1 MTTKRKKLQ
10 YLNKANRFIFSH
22 PKFYLTLSGINTSAI
37 SHNIHKELSM
47 YNDSLNDQ
55 SNDYHE
61 LSQSTDIFLQS
72 YHQIQKTKE
81 KEKERIKDKKLKSP
95 FLDLINQYITKG
107 YKIPDL
113 SYNKNL
119 FNPSIL
125 LSEPSKVLKIP
136 SSKPKTDLKQIKD
149 VKYLRKLNKTVIKTS
164 NSFKKAALNG
174 SPLNKSR
181 MLNPN
186 KTNPNFFRLNDKM
199 SKKILLSPQEIKKE
213 NKAIKQYNKE
223 IKKCI
228 EEETNEPK
236 SPIKSRNNKY
246 IGFLADTESTIN
258 KKFTKHFDLFTSDSN
273 QSFFSK
279 KLSIMHKG
287 NSNANITKK
296 LNLFKMQKSNPKMI
310 KAYNNC
316 VSILKG
322 KTKIINPILIKSTA
336 IPTSPLNQSEN
347 KMNQT
352 STNYTEYVNSIN
364 LDFTKRDYGEPSDF
378 LNIIQKTK
386 KKITSTSLDNIKKIA
401 LSHDSHKGKEIV
413 KKIMSLD
420 KKIMRLDKDLIKA
433 LEKNKE

>member
-1 MTTKRKKLQ
+1 MTTKRKKVQ

-22 PKFYLTLSGINTSAI
+22 PKFYLTLSGINTSEI
-37 SHNIHKELSM
+37 SRDIHKELSM
-47 YNDSLNDQ
+47 YNDSINDQ
-55 SNDYHE
+55 SNEYNE

-95 FLDLINQYITKG
+95 FLELINQYITKG

-119 FNPSIL
+119 FKPSIL

-136 SSKPKTDLKQIKD
+136 SSKPKKDLKQIKD

-174 SPLNKSR
+174 SPLNKTR

-213 NKAIKQYNKE
+213 NKRIKQYNIK

-228 EEETNEPK
+228 EEETNEPI

-246 IGFLADTESTIN
+246 FGFFSDTESTIN
-258 KKFTKHFDLFTSDSN
+258 KKLTKLNTNDSN

-287 NSNANITKK
+287 NSKANLTKK
-296 LNLFKMQKSNPKMI
+296 LNLFKMQKPHPKMI

-336 IPTSPLNQSEN
+336 IPTSPSNQSEN
-347 KMNQT
+347 RMNQT

-386 KKITSTSLDNIKKIA
+386 KKITNTSLDNIKKIA
-401 LSHDSHKGKEIV
+401 LSQGSHKGKEIV
-413 KKIMSLD
+413 KKIISLD

-433 LEKNKE
+433 LEKNKD